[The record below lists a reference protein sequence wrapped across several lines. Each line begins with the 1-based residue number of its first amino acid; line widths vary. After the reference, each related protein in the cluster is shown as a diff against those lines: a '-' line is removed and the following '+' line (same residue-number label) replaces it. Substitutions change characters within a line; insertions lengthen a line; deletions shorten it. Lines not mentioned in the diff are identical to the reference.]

1 MGAISTR
8 VAASA
13 RCSRRRPRN
22 RGDDQSNQRPRPP
35 RSAMLALM
43 EPCVCIMRFLSHNIV
58 HFKSGGPAMNWDQV
72 QGNWLQAKG
81 KIKQQWAKLT
91 DDDIG
96 RINGKQEELLGLLQ
110 QRYGYAKEQAQK
122 EVDNWVKTQKSI
134 AA

>member
-1 MGAISTR
+1 
-8 VAASA
+8 
-13 RCSRRRPRN
+13 
-22 RGDDQSNQRPRPP
+22 
-35 RSAMLALM
+35 MLALM
-43 EPCVCIMRFLSHNIV
+43 EPRVCIMRFLSHDFV

>member
-1 MGAISTR
+1 
-8 VAASA
+8 
-13 RCSRRRPRN
+13 
-22 RGDDQSNQRPRPP
+22 
-35 RSAMLALM
+35 
-43 EPCVCIMRFLSHNIV
+43 MRFLSHNIV